1 MIVAEVFWF
10 NVSLLSCLCSS
21 CESRWRLCRMFSS
34 GDFKLEKNTSS
45 LWKVSHLPWMEAFY
59 SSWIN
64 LSCAHAVNFIRY
76 GGVVVRIERF
86 HFNSLISSLT
96 SRTKKI
102 WINAPPESLQ
112 FVTIKNN
119 YYTNSDSRLC
129 VPCLVVVI
137 VLFHIAAVAVAQV
150 MADVRNVA
158 MKLH

>member
-1 MIVAEVFWF
+1 MSRYSR
-10 NVSLLSCLCSS
+10 VSALAASHDEDCAGCSAVGI
-21 CESRWRLCRMFSS
+21 SS
-34 GDFKLEKNTSS
+34 WKKNTSS

-64 LSCAHAVNFIRY
+64 SSCAHAVNFIRY

-86 HFNSLISSLT
+86 HFNSLISLLT

-119 YYTNSDSRLC
+119 YYYTNSDSRLR
-129 VPCLVVVI
+129 VPCLVFVI